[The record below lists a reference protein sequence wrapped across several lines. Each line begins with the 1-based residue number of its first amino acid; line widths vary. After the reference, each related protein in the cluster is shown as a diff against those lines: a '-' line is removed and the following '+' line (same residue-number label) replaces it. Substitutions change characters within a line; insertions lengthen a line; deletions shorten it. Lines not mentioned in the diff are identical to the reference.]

1 STTFTLPA
9 KFYLDFSWNYHNRI
23 RMGNAEIGAAHMV
36 NAQLK
41 KRFGDRFM
49 LVFGV
54 RNLFNE
60 KQDLNARNEQFDRSY
75 RLDQFWADRQFS
87 FGLTWNFK
95 SGKAFRQRT
104 LEKAEDGRL

>member
-1 STTFTLPA
+1 
-9 KFYLDFSWNYHNRI
+9 
-23 RMGNAEIGAAHMV
+23 M
-36 NAQLK
+36 
-41 KRFGDRFM
+41 
-49 LVFGV
+49 